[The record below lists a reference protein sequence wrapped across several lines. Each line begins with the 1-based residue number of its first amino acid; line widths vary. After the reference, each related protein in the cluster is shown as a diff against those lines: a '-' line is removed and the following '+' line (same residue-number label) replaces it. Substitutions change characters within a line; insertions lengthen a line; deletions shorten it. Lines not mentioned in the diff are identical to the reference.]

1 MCLRRY
7 ECLQLT
13 VDGDSEIK
21 ERKGQEE
28 QRRTSEQNAQED
40 RVKNGT
46 QRKGKLHTVLHSLS
60 LDYNVYVKFLFF
72 FFFGQIPKKQV

>member
-7 ECLQLT
+7 ERLRLT
-13 VDGDSEIK
+13 VGRDTEIK

-28 QRRTSEQNAQED
+28 QRTSEQNAKED

-46 QRKGKLHTVLHSLS
+46 QRKMKII
-60 LDYNVYVKFLFF
+60 KC
-72 FFFGQIPKKQV
+72 P

>member
-7 ECLQLT
+7 ECLRLT

-46 QRKGKLHTVLHSLS
+46 QRKGKLHTVPHSLS
-60 LDYNVYVKFLFF
+60 LDYNVYVKFFF
-72 FFFGQIPKKQV
+72 FLGQIPKKQV